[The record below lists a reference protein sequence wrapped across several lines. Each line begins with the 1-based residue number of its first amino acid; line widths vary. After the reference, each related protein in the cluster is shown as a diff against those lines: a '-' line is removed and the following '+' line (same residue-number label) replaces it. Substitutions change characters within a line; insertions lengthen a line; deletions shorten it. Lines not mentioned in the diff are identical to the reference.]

1 MREVKELEISE
12 NPLSE
17 STYLDLGQG
26 LSIGSQ
32 APEFE
37 LPDGHGQLHALTDY
51 LGNDIAQKYPALPIK
66 VAELPS
72 EFAAERALWRIRFAM
87 ETDIHL
93 DTEEITVDL
102 RDLQES

>member
-1 MREVKELEISE
+1 MSEVKELEISE

-17 STYLDLGQG
+17 STYLGLGQG

-51 LGNDIAQKYPALPIK
+51 LGNDKK
-66 VAELPS
+66 VIMV
-72 EFAAERALWRIRFAM
+72 FYR
-87 ETDIHL
+87 TGG
-93 DTEEITVDL
+93 
-102 RDLQES
+102 

>member
-1 MREVKELEISE
+1 MSEVKELEISE

-51 LGNDIAQKYPALPIK
+51 LGNDKK
-66 VAELPS
+66 VIIV
-72 EFAAERALWRIRFAM
+72 FYR
-87 ETDIHL
+87 TGG
-93 DTEEITVDL
+93 
-102 RDLQES
+102 